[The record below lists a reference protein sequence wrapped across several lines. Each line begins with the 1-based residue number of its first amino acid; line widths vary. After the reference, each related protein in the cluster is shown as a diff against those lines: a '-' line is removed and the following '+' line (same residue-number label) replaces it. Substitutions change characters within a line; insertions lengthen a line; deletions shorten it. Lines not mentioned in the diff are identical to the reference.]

1 MVPVGAC
8 SCDGATQAFAVGDGV
23 PVTSPAVEVTSGVAV
38 GLGDGFGVDPQAV
51 ATNAKPASA
60 ARRR

>member
-1 MVPVGAC
+1 
-8 SCDGATQAFAVGDGV
+8 V
-23 PVTSPAVEVTSGVAV
+23 PVTIPAVDVTWGVAV
-38 GLGDGFGVDPQAV
+38 RLGDGFGVDPQAV